1 VIGHADSV
9 CDAAGCRNPATG
21 SYLHGASAGA
31 MEFGLCDAHFARMK
45 AGETPV
51 IVAERFDLADLDGR
65 QALIFD

>member
-1 VIGHADSV
+1 
-9 CDAAGCRNPATG
+9 
-21 SYLHGASAGA
+21 

-65 QALIFD
+65 QVLIFD